1 MVAKLGE
8 SADQQIEFVEVG
20 GHVGSV
26 LMLQRF
32 ERFER
37 SVDVALGE
45 TVVTVEEVFPCRP
58 TVALCSFQ
66 NLHVGRSLP
75 CGSIQLLV

>member
-1 MVAKLGE
+1 MMAKLGE

-58 TVALCSFQ
+58 TVALRSFQ
-66 NLHVGRSLP
+66 NLHVG
-75 CGSIQLLV
+75 

>member
-8 SADQQIEFVEVG
+8 PADQQIEFVKVG
-20 GHVGSV
+20 SHIGSV

-45 TVVTVEEVFPCRP
+45 AVVTVEEVFPCRP
-58 TVALCSFQ
+58 TVALSGF
-66 NLHVGRSLP
+66 
-75 CGSIQLLV
+75 

>member
-1 MVAKLGE
+1 MAKLGE
-8 SADQQIEFVEVG
+8 PADQQIKFVEVG
-20 GHVGSV
+20 SHIGAV
-26 LMLQRF
+26 LVLQRF

-58 TVALCSFQ
+58 TVALSSF
-66 NLHVGRSLP
+66 
-75 CGSIQLLV
+75 